1 MSMNTENSMAD
12 HADESRRALRI
23 LAKSVFKELE
33 RGGYGRTDMVA
44 FASELLELVGND
56 PRVELPD
63 AE

>member
-1 MSMNTENSMAD
+1 MNTENSMANHSED
-12 HADESRRALRI
+12 TRRALRI

-56 PRVELPD
+56 PSREMPD